1 MFHPDVK
8 AYPVVIIS
16 IAGSFRKGKSFLL
29 GFFFEILGITDTG
42 NH

>member
-16 IAGSFRKGKSFLL
+16 IAGSFRKGKFVSPRI
-29 GFFFEILGITDTG
+29 FFEILGITDTG